1 MNVIKAER
9 QPIPSSVH
17 DHAYDLYEL
26 LEEEALARLRDADD
40 MSDSSTNH
48 DGSSDADTQ

>member
-1 MNVIKAER
+1 MRALR
-9 QPIPSSVH
+9 SGRLLIPSYGHEYS
-17 DHAYDLYEL
+17 YDFYEL

-48 DGSSDADTQ
+48 DGSSDADIQ